1 MKTLVKP
8 LGLEEQYQTLESYS
22 CDTRNKCD
30 SCSGESKN
38 NSSAEADDDI
48 LF

>member
-8 LGLEEQYQTLESYS
+8 TELEEQYQSIESY
-22 CDTRNKCD
+22 CTTRKTCG
-30 SCSGESKN
+30 SCSGESSN
-38 NSSAEADDDI
+38 NPSPDSDDDI